1 MVERFLIWCSG
12 AKADILFEDAPT
24 DRPKHVGI
32 GGTVLFTGLLAI
44 FSGGY
49 AVQMTFQNYW
59 ISIPFGI
66 LWGLIIFNLDR
77 YIVSSMRKTGDWR
90 SELAFATPRFLL
102 ALVLAVVVSKP
113 IELRLFDDSISTQF
127 KLTRGQLVRDAQT
140 RVAAELASREAKK
153 DTLIQKL
160 KRAGTIVT
168 EDKQLNKTDE
178 NVNAQTQRIENIRQA
193 IKQNQQKINAN
204 MVVIGYDS
212 LGTPRWGPNSIAR
225 SLISSNRILQ
235 KDLALEEGIRDSLL
249 VANRKLGSN
258 LANNSESLRNSLT
271 AQIAAQDSLIAQWR
285 DEDGPATLK
294 ADTAALSST
303 MDLPAK
309 IDALSK
315 LSDANEQVKYASW
328 LITLLFILLECS
340 PVIVKLLSNKGP
352 YDIVLERMEYE
363 VDLAQKKIISDLN
376 DEVNNRLKEVQ
387 ELNKLSGEVRIRTE
401 RSKLDAELRANEAL
415 LQQIASRQADLA
427 QIAVDKW
434 YKEEKARL
442 VNDDQAQ
449 HVLGSN
455 TLPASFL
462 EHGLWKRSN
471 GKESESYL
479 FNNGSPGPQQP
490 LLCIKAGDPHK
501 GTWQYVDA
509 SKQAVSIEVLGTK
522 DTWTVI
528 DSSPHRMKLASPV
541 NGSIELLR
549 V

>member
-12 AKADILFEDAPT
+12 ANADILFEDAPT
-24 DRPKHVGI
+24 DRPKHIGI

-59 ISIPFGI
+59 ISVPFGI

-90 SELAFATPRFLL
+90 VELAFATPRFLL

-127 KLTRGQLVRDAQT
+127 KITRGQRVRDANI
-140 RVAAELASREAKK
+140 RVATELASREAKK
-153 DTLIQKL
+153 DSLIQKL
-160 KRAGTIVT
+160 KSAGTLVT
-168 EDKQLNKTDE
+168 EDEQLKKTGE
-178 NVNAQTQRIENIRQA
+178 NVQTQTQRIENIRQTIA
-193 IKQNQQKINAN
+193 QNQRKINAN
-204 MVVIGYDS
+204 MIVIGYDS
-212 LGTPRWGPNSIAR
+212 LGNQRWGPNNIAR
-225 SLISSNRILQ
+225 SLISANKSLQ
-235 KDLALEEGIRDSLL
+235 KDLALEEGVRDSLI
-249 VANRKLGSN
+249 VANRKLGSD
-258 LANNSESLRNSLT
+258 LANNSESLRNSLN
-271 AQIAAQDSLIAQWR
+271 AQIAAQDSLIARWR
-285 DEDGPATLK
+285 DVEGPATLT

-315 LSDANEQVKYASW
+315 LSAANQQVKYASW

-352 YDIVLERMEYE
+352 YDVVLERMEYE

-376 DEVNNRLKEVQ
+376 DEVNNRLKEIQ
-387 ELNKLSGEVRIRTE
+387 ELNKLSGEVRLRSE

-427 QIAVDKW
+427 KIAVDKW

-442 VNDDQAQ
+442 VNDAQ
-449 HVLGSN
+449 VQH
-455 TLPASFL
+455 A
-462 EHGLWKRSN
+462 
-471 GKESESYL
+471 
-479 FNNGSPGPQQP
+479 
-490 LLCIKAGDPHK
+490 
-501 GTWQYVDA
+501 
-509 SKQAVSIEVLGTK
+509 EV
-522 DTWTVI
+522 
-528 DSSPHRMKLASPV
+528 
-541 NGSIELLR
+541 
-549 V
+549 